1 MFELRFSGPVA
12 REFGIGKWFKLGSA
26 MILLWK
32 SSKFIGAKKSM
43 LSEGDWLASFAR
55 FPTLV
60 DRKLYGLVE
69 SFVESIEE

>member
-1 MFELRFSGPVA
+1 M
-12 REFGIGKWFKLGSA
+12 
-26 MILLWK
+26 MLLWK

-43 LSEGDWLASFAR
+43 LSEGVWLASFAR

-60 DRKLYGLVE
+60 DLRLYGLVE